1 MTAIAFYAPLK
12 EPGHPTPSGD
22 REVARLFLSL
32 LQALGFEAP
41 VASQLRTFDP
51 TGDGAF
57 QARTVAMADGE
68 VARLAASFAARPAE
82 ERPHLWFTYHVYYK
96 APDLIGPRIARAL
109 SIPYVVAEG
118 SRAGKRSSGPWR
130 LWHEAAEAALDAADL
145 IVTLNPADEPALL
158 EARPPGQDL
167 VTLPPFLDPADW
179 PRPAITDRRRKGE
192 DARLLT
198 VAMMRPGDKLS
209 SYRMLAD
216 ALPALPERGWQLD
229 IVGDG
234 PARRD
239 VEALFAP
246 LGSRVRFL
254 GLVEDRDSLA
264 AIYARSDLLL
274 WPAVNEAFGMV
285 FLEAARQGC
294 PALAG
299 AHGGVGA
306 IVRDGE
312 TGRLTPPGDVEA
324 FAAAARD
331 LLESPQQRER
341 MGACARRIS
350 EEEHSLGAAA
360 ARLGPVLRSL
370 AAKTRRGSGVGG
382 PGAGGPGT
390 GDPCAQKP

>member
-1 MTAIAFYAPLK
+1 MTAIAFHAPLK
-12 EPGHPTPSGD
+12 RPGHPTPSGD
-22 REVARLFLSL
+22 REIARLFLRL
-32 LQALGFEAP
+32 FRALGFDAEI
-41 VASQLRTFDP
+41 ASELRTFDVA
-51 TGDGAF
+51 GDGAF
-57 QARTVAMADGE
+57 QARTLAAAEGE
-68 VARLAASFAARPAE
+68 VARLAASLGARPAQ
-82 ERPHLWFTYHVYYK
+82 ERPALWFTYHVYYK

-179 PRPAITDRRRKGE
+179 PRPVTAVPRRQGE

-198 VAMMRPGDKLS
+198 VAMMRQGDKLS
-209 SYRMLAD
+209 SYRMLASALK
-216 ALPALPERGWQLD
+216 ALPARGWRLD
-229 IVGDG
+229 VVGDG
-234 PARRD
+234 PARGE

-246 LGSRVRFL
+246 LGPRVRFH
-254 GLVEDRDSLA
+254 GLVEDREALA
-264 AIYARSDLLL
+264 EIYARSDLLL

-294 PALAG
+294 PALAC
-299 AHGGVGA
+299 AYGGVGA

-331 LLESPQQRER
+331 LVASPRQRER
-341 MGACARRIS
+341 MGVCARGIS
-350 EEEHSLGAAA
+350 DEEHSLGAAA
-360 ARLGPVLRSL
+360 ARLGPVLRRL
-370 AAKTRRGSGVGG
+370 AAKTSIGSTIGG
-382 PGAGGPGT
+382 PGTRGPRT
-390 GDPCAQKP
+390 GDPCAKTP